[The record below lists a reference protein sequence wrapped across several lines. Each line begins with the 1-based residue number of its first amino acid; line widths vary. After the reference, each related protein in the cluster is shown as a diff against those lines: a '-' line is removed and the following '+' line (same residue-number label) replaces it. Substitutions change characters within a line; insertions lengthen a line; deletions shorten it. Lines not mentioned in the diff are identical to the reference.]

1 MIAKSLDVVVFL
13 KLFLKGKPV
22 SYAELSKELFISAS
36 EIHASVQRG
45 VASHLI
51 DPETRVP
58 LRKPF
63 RDYLIYGVRYA
74 FPAKPGTLTRGVPTA
89 YAAPP
94 LSDRISFDDLPP
106 VWADPDGKV
115 KGLSIEPLYSSV
127 PSAAKIDA
135 GLYELLALVDAL
147 RIGRARERKLAE
159 EELTRRLNYASVAA

>member
-1 MIAKSLDVVVFL
+1 
-13 KLFLKGKPV
+13 
-22 SYAELSKELFISAS
+22 
-36 EIHASVQRG
+36 
-45 VASHLI
+45 
-51 DPETRVP
+51 
-58 LRKPF
+58 
-63 RDYLIYGVRYA
+63 
-74 FPAKPGTLTRGVPTA
+74 
-89 YAAPP
+89 